1 MFIHINILYYCFFI
15 TDMLVFLKMWEYV
28 LSIMEIK
35 YQLFFYYWK
44 RKSKQRSKD
53 LSVLTH
59 FYTHTPLFLPVVQYE
74 PVKVSFQI
82 ISINL
87 ILQLNLLQSCQ
98 ILLFIEDKIIFN
110 CLWVEKLNNLWWYL
124 EKRYLEIFI
133 SIKTL
138 VTLYKHL
145 IFKLQGV
152 IPGWSHNWKVIN

>member
-1 MFIHINILYYCFFI
+1 MFIHTNILYYCFFI

-110 CLWVEKLNNLWWYL
+110 CLWVEKLNNLW
-124 EKRYLEIFI
+124 
-133 SIKTL
+133 
-138 VTLYKHL
+138 
-145 IFKLQGV
+145 
-152 IPGWSHNWKVIN
+152 